1 MLVKNNY
8 KECLTNLACS
18 IRKYFELDYK
28 HNTLDYIDKL
38 LEEKQPKNVVVILFD
53 GMGSRILDRTLS
65 KSDFLI
71 KHKYKEITTVFPAT
85 TTAATTSMQTG
96 LNPIEHG
103 YLGWNMYLSP
113 IDETVELYT
122 GINKET
128 GTPSAKYH
136 EVKKEYLSPK
146 TIVDE
151 INEQNK
157 YHAISLFPFKDTKYK
172 DLDEMISIIEKKC
185 QKEGKKYIYA
195 YDDEPDHTM
204 HDLGPDSKAKELI
217 KTRNNKIEELS
228 KKLDDTIIF
237 IVADHGH
244 IKTEN
249 LYLKDYPELLN
260 MLERTTSIEPRATS
274 FKVKKELQKEFEK
287 KFKETFKNNFDL
299 YSKEEVISSKLFG
312 DGIENPLFKNALG
325 DYLSIAKTNKAILT
339 DGDAEL
345 YSLHAGYT
353 EDEIHIPLI
362 IIDKTAKEN
371 ANNYY

>member
-1 MLVKNNY
+1 MYNF
-8 KECLTNLACS
+8 S
-18 IRKYFELDYK
+18 
-28 HNTLDYIDKL
+28 
-38 LEEKQPKNVVVILFD
+38 LEIFSPFAFLYVPLFND
-53 GMGSRILDRTLS
+53 I
-65 KSDFLI
+65 SDFLI

-185 QKEGKKYIYA
+185 QKEGK
-195 YDDEPDHTM
+195 
-204 HDLGPDSKAKELI
+204 
-217 KTRNNKIEELS
+217 N
-228 KKLDDTIIF
+228 
-237 IVADHGH
+237 
-244 IKTEN
+244 
-249 LYLKDYPELLN
+249 
-260 MLERTTSIEPRATS
+260 
-274 FKVKKELQKEFEK
+274 
-287 KFKETFKNNFDL
+287 TFMRMMKNQ
-299 YSKEEVISSKLFG
+299 I
-312 DGIENPLFKNALG
+312 
-325 DYLSIAKTNKAILT
+325 TQCMT
-339 DGDAEL
+339 
-345 YSLHAGYT
+345 
-353 EDEIHIPLI
+353 
-362 IIDKTAKEN
+362 
-371 ANNYY
+371 

>member
-8 KECLTNLACS
+8 NECLTNLACS

-38 LEEKQPKNVVVILFD
+38 LEEKQPKNVIVILFD
-53 GMGSRILDRTLS
+53 GMGSKILDRTLS

-85 TTAATTSMQTG
+85 TTAATISMQTG

-128 GTPSAKYH
+128 GNPSAKYP
-136 EVKKEYLSPK
+136 EVQKKYLKPK
-146 TIVDE
+146 MIVDE

-157 YHAISLFPFKDTKYK
+157 YYAVSLFPFKDTKYK
-172 DLDEMISIIEKKC
+172 DLDDMLSIIEKEC

-204 HDLGPDSKAKELI
+204 HDFGPNSSKVKELI
-217 KTRNNKIEELS
+217 KARNKKIEELFP
-228 KKLDDTIIF
+228 KLDDTIIF

-249 LYLKDYPELLN
+249 LYLKNYPELQN

-274 FKVKKELQKEFEK
+274 FKIKKELQKK
-287 KFKETFKNNFDL
+287 IK
-299 YSKEEVISSKLFG
+299 
-312 DGIENPLFKNALG
+312 
-325 DYLSIAKTNKAILT
+325 
-339 DGDAEL
+339 
-345 YSLHAGYT
+345 
-353 EDEIHIPLI
+353 
-362 IIDKTAKEN
+362 
-371 ANNYY
+371 